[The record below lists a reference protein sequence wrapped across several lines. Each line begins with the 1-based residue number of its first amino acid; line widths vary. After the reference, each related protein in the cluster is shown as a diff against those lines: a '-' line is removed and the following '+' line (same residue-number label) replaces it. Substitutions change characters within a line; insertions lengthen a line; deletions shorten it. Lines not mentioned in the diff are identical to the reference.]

1 MGPQASEKHSRQVS
15 TSRSEEFVE
24 QKLNEYCL
32 ESIAEYLERP
42 LLPMALTTLV
52 GGHYAGDSLKTI
64 FQAAVEWNAIL
75 LLDEADVVLEAR
87 SFEDVHRNASVS
99 SESS

>member
-1 MGPQASEKHSRQVS
+1 
-15 TSRSEEFVE
+15 
-24 QKLNEYCL
+24 
-32 ESIAEYLERP
+32 
-42 LLPMALTTLV
+42 MALTDLV
-52 GGHYAGDSLKTI
+52 GKERLLGNDSLRAT

-99 SESS
+99 SESSQSSQGHSVSI